1 MDDIGWGLAPYGI
14 EPWGSYEDESGGG
27 GTDAG
32 GFEPV
37 DGVVL
42 SPGIFVFENSN

>member
-14 EPWGSYEDESGGG
+14 EPWGSYEDESGG